1 MTLRTRPRTRTQTP
15 LPSAATSGPGR
26 PRRSDGR
33 MRHRGGLGRRA
44 ARPGPDPGAVRR
56 RAEALL
62 GSSSPP
68 GAGPQAP
75 PGAEPAP
82 PVRRPGALTRARPR
96 PGAEPAPPPQDGAGA
111 DRAAGLGPGAGA
123 LTRPRAEPAP
133 LPREDAGADR
143 APGLG
148 PGAASQPDGEVGR
161 PVAGALRSAVRERL
175 PVWLQ
180 VRCAVEPRTVGAVAV
195 VLAVAVGFAVQQYRS
210 AGPQPVTAP
219 AVIAPASAPV
229 PAAAHAV
236 GAAAEAGTGRSLTPL
251 SSAALSSPGPGAT
264 GPGGARIVVDVGGKV
279 REPGV
284 RRLPAGSRV
293 EDALAAA
300 GGVRPGADTTG
311 LNRARVLVDGEQ
323 VLVGVPVP
331 PQAQPPPGGA
341 GPGPGPLSLGSATVE
356 QLDGLPGVGPVLAR
370 HIVDF
375 RTARGGFRSVEE
387 LRQVNGIG
395 ERRFAD
401 LRPLVRP

>member
-1 MTLRTRPRTRTQTP
+1 
-15 LPSAATSGPGR
+15 
-26 PRRSDGR
+26 
-33 MRHRGGLGRRA
+33 
-44 ARPGPDPGAVRR
+44 
-56 RAEALL
+56 
-62 GSSSPP
+62 
-68 GAGPQAP
+68 
-75 PGAEPAP
+75 
-82 PVRRPGALTRARPR
+82 
-96 PGAEPAPPPQDGAGA
+96 
-111 DRAAGLGPGAGA
+111 
-123 LTRPRAEPAP
+123 
-133 LPREDAGADR
+133 
-143 APGLG
+143 
-148 PGAASQPDGEVGR
+148 
-161 PVAGALRSAVRERL
+161 
-175 PVWLQ
+175 
-180 VRCAVEPRTVGAVAV
+180 
-195 VLAVAVGFAVQQYRS
+195 
-210 AGPQPVTAP
+210 
-219 AVIAPASAPV
+219 
-229 PAAAHAV
+229 
-236 GAAAEAGTGRSLTPL
+236 
-251 SSAALSSPGPGAT
+251 SPGPGAP
-264 GPGGARIVVDVGGKV
+264 GPGAPGPGAPGPGAPGPGAPGPGAAGPGAARIVVVDVGGKV